1 MIDKWLV
8 RVITPAII
16 VKYTISLDYNCIV
29 WKFRLL
35 CLVDWVLSSC
45 FLENVFKTPRK
56 LWIFRFVFSES
67 WNNFCWGTINNLV
80 STPATPSMSW
90 NNPGTIKCC
99 LGHYFSCNYYPD
111 VVISSCKSYKRVA
124 QPRTEPRLI
133 NIVSLTPSLLQIDYT
148 GGQWCYLS
156 TEKYINRN
164 TVDHDCQC
172 KIVNFSS
179 ALVFFPKSF

>member
-99 LGHYFSCNYYPD
+99 LGHNFSCNYYPD

-124 QPRTEPRLI
+124 QPRTEPSLI
-133 NIVSLTPSLLQIDYT
+133 NIVLLTTHSVSAPDRLHRWPVVLFVHRKIYQ
-148 GGQWCYLS
+148 Q
-156 TEKYINRN
+156 KYRWSWLP
-164 TVDHDCQC
+164 V
-172 KIVNFSS
+172 
-179 ALVFFPKSF
+179 